1 MLNIILISYVHS
13 ITISTLTLHMH
24 WGFPFNIAIKLQK
37 ICSKL
42 ENNVVNWK
50 DKKLK
55 SSLVQKVNC
64 YDSNIQL
71 RLQKY
76 GNSKL
81 LGFML
86 HH

>member
-1 MLNIILISYVHS
+1 MCTAILR
-13 ITISTLTLHMH
+13 ISTLTLHVH
-24 WGFPFNIAIKLQK
+24 WEFPFNISIKLQK

-64 YDSNIQL
+64 YDSNIQR
-71 RLQKY
+71 RLQKF
-76 GNSKL
+76 GNSNP

-86 HH
+86 HY